1 MSQASQI
8 TLRVPDMNCGHC
20 AGTITQAVEN
30 GVPGARVVADPATK
44 LVSVDGASDAGCG
57 QGADQGRG
65 LYAGRRL
72 SLARRVLDRGLL
84 QRPQMQAGGAGD
96 AGLDRPVIAR
106 RPRGPAA

>member
-44 LVSVDGASDAGCG
+44 LVSVDGASVAG
-57 QGADQGRG
+57 AVKA
-65 LYAGRRL
+65 LIKAAGYT
-72 SLARRVLDRGLL
+72 
-84 QRPQMQAGGAGD
+84 PGD
-96 AGLDRPVIAR
+96 A
-106 RPRGPAA
+106 